1 MKKIVFLLIGVAL
14 LAVSSGLKAQDN
26 LREVYVR
33 EHVPHKNPVPY
44 EYIREADVMWSKIV
58 YRMIDLRQKQN
69 LPLYYPTKPI
79 GGRMNFIDLVLWGI
93 DNEGVRAFST
103 QDPLNEFT
111 AQMTIDQV
119 DEVFDAGTDTTRT
132 TDPTTGQLVTVVVEN
147 PRKTYEVKKLLVKE
161 KWFFDK
167 NHSVMKVR
175 IVGVSPIRVYNREV
189 ADPVTGVLMPT
200 DEILSKPTFWIYFPE
215 IRPILANHEVFNRQ
229 NDSQRISFD
238 DFFMQRRFGS
248 HIFAMS
254 NVYDN
259 RWNNRYTQG
268 VDALME
274 AEKQKE
280 WLFNIEHDLWEY

>member
-1 MKKIVFLLIGVAL
+1 MMKKIVFLLIGILMLAL
-14 LAVSSGLKAQDN
+14 TYPVGAQDN
-26 LREVYVR
+26 LKEIYVR
-33 EHVPHKNPVPY
+33 EHIPHKLPVPY

-58 YRMIDLRQKQN
+58 YRMVDLRQKQN
-69 LPLYYPTKPI
+69 LSLYYPTKPI
-79 GGRMNFIDLVLWGI
+79 GGRMNFVDLVLWGI

-103 QDPLNEFT
+103 NDPLNEFT

-119 DEVFDAGTDTTRT
+119 DEAFDAGTDTIKTPN
-132 TDPTTGQLVTVVVEN
+132 PTTGILEEIVIEN
-147 PRKTYEVKKLLVKE
+147 PRKTSEVKKLLVKE

-175 IVGVSPIRVYNREV
+175 IIGVSPIRVYNRL
-189 ADPVTGVLMPT
+189 DDQGMPT
-200 DEILSKPTFWIYFPE
+200 EQILQKPTFWVYFPE
-215 IRPILANHEVFNRQ
+215 IRPILANHEVFNRN

-238 DFFMQRRFGS
+238 DFFMQRRFAS
-248 HIFAMS
+248 NIFAIS

-259 RWNNRYTQG
+259 RWNNMYSMG
-268 VDALME
+268 MDALLE

>member
-1 MKKIVFLLIGVAL
+1 MMKKIVFLLIGTML
-14 LAVSSGLKAQDN
+14 LAFSYRLNAQDN

-33 EHVPHKNPVPY
+33 EHIPHKKPVPY
-44 EYIREADVMWSKIV
+44 EYIREADVMWSKII
-58 YRMIDLRQKQN
+58 YRMIDLRQKKN
-69 LPLYYPTKPI
+69 LALYYPTKPI
-79 GGRMNFIDLVLWGI
+79 GGRMNFVDLVLWGI

-103 QDPLNEFT
+103 NDPLNEFT

-119 DEVFDAGTDTTRT
+119 DESFDAGTDTTKT
-132 TDPTTGQLVTVVVEN
+132 TDPTTGQLVEVVVEQ

-175 IVGVSPIRVYNREV
+175 IIGVSPIRVYNRL
-189 ADPVTGVLMPT
+189 DDMGMPT
-200 DEILSKPTFWIYFPE
+200 EEILQAQTFWVYFPE
-215 IRPILANHEVFNRQ
+215 IRPILANHEIFNQ
-229 NDSQRISFD
+229 LNDSQRISYD
-238 DFFMQRRFGS
+238 DFFMQRRFDS
-248 HIFAMS
+248 HIFAVS

-259 RWNNRYTQG
+259 RWNNSYTQG

-274 AEKQKE
+274 AELQKE

>member
-1 MKKIVFLLIGVAL
+1 MMKKIVFLLTATMM
-14 LAVSSGLKAQDN
+14 LAFTSQVRAQDN
-26 LREVYVR
+26 LKEIYVR
-33 EHVPHKNPVPY
+33 EHIPHKRPVPY

-69 LPLYYPTKPI
+69 LSLYYPTKPI
-79 GGRMNFIDLVLWGI
+79 GGRMNFVDLVLWGI

-103 QDPLNEFT
+103 NDPLNEFT

-119 DEVFDAGTDTTRT
+119 DEAFDAGTDTIKTPN
-132 TDPTTGQLVTVVVEN
+132 PTTGVLEEIVIEN
-147 PRKTYEVKKLLVKE
+147 PRKTSEVKKLLVKE

-175 IVGVSPIRVYNREV
+175 IVGISPIRVYNRL
-189 ADPVTGVLMPT
+189 DDMGMPT
-200 DEILSKPTFWIYFPE
+200 DQILQKPTFWVYFPE
-215 IRPILANHEVFNRQ
+215 IRPILANHEVFNRN

-238 DFFMQRRFGS
+238 DFFMQRRFAS
-248 HIFAMS
+248 NIFAVS

-259 RWNNRYTQG
+259 RWNNSYTMG
-268 VDALME
+268 MDALLE
-274 AEKQKE
+274 ADKQKE

>member
-1 MKKIVFLLIGVAL
+1 MKKIVFLLIGIMMMVFSYQ
-14 LAVSSGLKAQDN
+14 VGAQDN
-26 LREVYVR
+26 LKEIYVR
-33 EHVPHKNPVPY
+33 EHIPHKRPVPY

-58 YRMIDLRQKQN
+58 YRMVDLRQKQN
-69 LPLYYPTKPI
+69 LSLYYPTKPI
-79 GGRMNFIDLVLWGI
+79 GGRMNFVDLVLWGI

-103 QDPLNEFT
+103 NDPLNEFT

-119 DEVFDAGTDTTRT
+119 DEAFDAGTDTIKT
-132 TDPTTGQLVTVVVEN
+132 PNPSTGVLEEIVIEN
-147 PRKTYEVKKLLVKE
+147 PRKTSEVKKLLVKE

-175 IVGVSPIRVYNREV
+175 IIGVSPIRVYNRL
-189 ADPVTGVLMPT
+189 DDQGLPT
-200 DEILSKPTFWIYFPE
+200 EQILQKPTFWVYFPE
-215 IRPILANHEVFNRQ
+215 IRPILSNHEVFNRN

-238 DFFMQRRFGS
+238 DFFMQRRFAS
-248 HIFAMS
+248 NIFAIS

-259 RWNNRYTQG
+259 RWNTSYTMG
-268 VDALME
+268 MDALLE

>member
-1 MKKIVFLLIGVAL
+1 MKKIVFLLIGITM
-14 LAVSSGLKAQDN
+14 LAFTSRVGAQDN
-26 LREVYVR
+26 LKEIYVR
-33 EHVPHKNPVPY
+33 EHVPHKRPVPY
-44 EYIREADVMWSKIV
+44 EYIREADVMWSKII

-69 LPLYYPTKPI
+69 LSLYYPTKPI
-79 GGRMNFIDLVLWGI
+79 GGRMNFVDLVLWGI

-103 QDPLNEFT
+103 NDPLNEFT

-119 DEVFDAGTDTTRT
+119 DEAFDAGTDTIKTPN
-132 TDPTTGQLVTVVVEN
+132 PTTGVLEEIVIEN
-147 PRKTYEVKKLLVKE
+147 PRKTSEVKKLLVKE

-175 IVGVSPIRVYNREV
+175 IIGVSPIRVYNRL
-189 ADPVTGVLMPT
+189 DDLGMPT
-200 DEILSKPTFWIYFPE
+200 EQILQKPTFWVYFPE
-215 IRPILANHEVFNRQ
+215 IRPILANHEVFNRN

-238 DFFMQRRFGS
+238 DFFMQRRFAS
-248 HIFAMS
+248 NIFAIS

-259 RWNNRYTQG
+259 RWNNSYTMG
-268 VDALME
+268 MDALLE

>member
-1 MKKIVFLLIGVAL
+1 MKKIVFLLTATMM
-14 LAVSSGLKAQDN
+14 LAFTSQVRAQDN
-26 LREVYVR
+26 LKEIYVR
-33 EHVPHKNPVPY
+33 EHIPHKRPVPY

-69 LPLYYPTKPI
+69 LSLYYPTKPI
-79 GGRMNFIDLVLWGI
+79 GGRMNFVDLVLWGI

-103 QDPLNEFT
+103 NDPLNEFT

-119 DEVFDAGTDTTRT
+119 DEAFDAGTDTIKTPN
-132 TDPTTGQLVTVVVEN
+132 PTTGVLEEIVIEN
-147 PRKTYEVKKLLVKE
+147 PRKTSEVKKLLVKE

-175 IVGVSPIRVYNREV
+175 IVGISPIRVYNRL
-189 ADPVTGVLMPT
+189 DDMGMPT
-200 DEILSKPTFWIYFPE
+200 DQILQKPTFWVYFPE
-215 IRPILANHEVFNRQ
+215 IRPILANHEVFNRN

-238 DFFMQRRFGS
+238 DFFMQRRFAS
-248 HIFAMS
+248 NIFAVS

-259 RWNNRYTQG
+259 RWNNSYTMG
-268 VDALME
+268 MDALLE
-274 AEKQKE
+274 ADKQKE

>member
-1 MKKIVFLLIGVAL
+1 MMKKSVFLLIGVVAL
-14 LAVSSGLKAQDN
+14 AFSSTINAQDN

-33 EHVPHKNPVPY
+33 EHIPHKNPVPY

-79 GGRMNFIDLVLWGI
+79 GGRMNFVDLVLWGI

-103 QDPLNEFT
+103 NDPLNEFT

-119 DEVFDAGTDTTRT
+119 DEAFDAGTDTTKT
-132 TDPTTGQLVTVVVEN
+132 TDPTTGELVTVVVEN
-147 PRKTYEVKKLLVKE
+147 QRKTYEVKKLLVKE

-175 IVGVSPIRVYNREV
+175 IIGVSPIRVYNRL
-189 ADPVTGVLMPT
+189 DDTGMPT
-200 DEILSKPTFWIYFPE
+200 EEILQAQTFWVYFPE

-238 DFFMQRRFGS
+238 DFFMQRRFAS
-248 HIFAMS
+248 HIFAVS

-259 RWNNRYTQG
+259 RWNNSYTQG

>member
-1 MKKIVFLLIGVAL
+1 MKKIVFLLIGVAM
-14 LAVSSGLKAQDN
+14 LAFPFGLNAQDN
-26 LREVYVR
+26 LKEVYVR
-33 EHVPHKNPVPY
+33 EHIPHKQPVPY

-58 YRMIDLRQKQN
+58 YRMVDLRQKQN

-79 GGRMNFIDLVLWGI
+79 GGRMNFVDLVLWGV

-103 QDPLNEFT
+103 NDPLNEFT
-111 AQMTIDQV
+111 AQMTIDQI
-119 DEVFDAGTDTTRT
+119 DEAFDAGTDTIKT
-132 TDPTTGQLVTVVVEN
+132 TDPSSGQLVEVIVEN
-147 PRKTYEVKKLLVKE
+147 SRKTYEVKKLLLKE

-167 NHSVMKVR
+167 NASVMKVR
-175 IVGVSPIRVYNREV
+175 IVGISPIRVYNRM
-189 ADPVTGVLMPT
+189 DDQGMPT
-200 DEILSKPTFWIYFPE
+200 EEILQAQTFWIYFPE

-238 DFFMQRRFGS
+238 DFFMQRRFAS
-248 HIFAMS
+248 HIFAVS

-259 RWNNRYTQG
+259 RWNNSYTQG

-280 WLFNIEHDLWEY
+280 WLSTIEHDLWEY

>member
-1 MKKIVFLLIGVAL
+1 MMKKIVFLLIGLMV
-14 LAVSSGLKAQDN
+14 LAVSSPLGAQDN
-26 LREVYVR
+26 LTEVYVR
-33 EHVPHKNPVPY
+33 EHVPHKRPVPY
-44 EYIREADVMWSKIV
+44 EYIREADVMWSKII

-69 LPLYYPTKPI
+69 LALYYPLKPI
-79 GGRMNFIDLVLWGI
+79 GGRMSFVDLVLWGV

-103 QDPLNEFT
+103 NDPLNEFT

-119 DEVFDAGTDTTRT
+119 DEAFDAGTDTTKT
-132 TDPTTGQLVTVVVEN
+132 TDPTTGQLVEIVVEN

-175 IVGVSPIRVYNREV
+175 IVGVSPIRVYNRL
-189 ADPVTGVLMPT
+189 DDQGMPT
-200 DEILSKPTFWIYFPE
+200 EEILQQQTFWVYFPE

-238 DFFMQRRFGS
+238 DFFMQRRFAS
-248 HIFAMS
+248 HIFAVS

-259 RWNNRYTQG
+259 RWNNSYTQG

>member
-1 MKKIVFLLIGVAL
+1 MKKIVFLLAGVL
-14 LAVSSGLKAQDN
+14 LTGFAFNVSAQDN
-26 LREVYVR
+26 LKEVYVR
-33 EHVPHKNPVPY
+33 EHIPHKNPVPY

-58 YRMIDLRQKQN
+58 YRMVDLRQKQN

-79 GGRMNFIDLVLWGI
+79 GGRMNFIDLVLYGI

-103 QDPLNEFT
+103 NDVLNEFT

-119 DEVFDAGTDTTRT
+119 DQAFDAGIDTIRT
-132 TDPTTGQLVTVVVEN
+132 PNPTTGVLEDIIVEN

-175 IVGVSPIRVYNREV
+175 IIGISPIRVYNRLDD
-189 ADPVTGVLMPT
+189 AGMPT
-200 DEILSKPTFWIYFPE
+200 DQVLQEPTFWVYFPE
-215 IRPILANHEVFNRQ
+215 IRPLLANHEVFNRN

-238 DFFMQRRFGS
+238 DFFMQRRFAS
-248 HIFAMS
+248 HIFAVS

-259 RWNNRYTQG
+259 RWNNSYTMG
-268 VDALME
+268 VDALLE
-274 AEKQKE
+274 AQKQKE

>member
-1 MKKIVFLLIGVAL
+1 MKKIVFLLIGVL
-14 LAVSSGLKAQDN
+14 VLTVSSRLGAQDN
-26 LREVYVR
+26 LTEVYVR

-69 LPLYYPTKPI
+69 LPLYYPLRPI
-79 GGRMNFIDLVLWGI
+79 GGRMSMVDLVLWGV

-103 QDPLNEFT
+103 NDALNEFT

-119 DEVFDAGTDTTRT
+119 DRAFDAGTDTNMTP
-132 TDPTTGQLVTVVVEN
+132 DPTTGELVPVIVEN

-175 IVGVSPIRVYNREV
+175 IIGISPIRVYNRV
-189 ADPVTGVLMPT
+189 DDQGMPT
-200 DEILSKPTFWIYFPE
+200 EEILQMQTFWVYFPE

-248 HIFAMS
+248 HIFAVS

-259 RWNNRYTQG
+259 RWNNTYTQG